1 MFNTFCGEGGRVTAR
16 EYFEQARACQRSID
30 RRLAVIESMR
40 GREQVRAQRYDV
52 LGRGSG
58 SGDARGL
65 TDARLDMERAA
76 ERDIAGYAR
85 AVCRGVRWANPHTRW
100 GDVLE
105 LRFCEDMQW
114 KQVAHSLGITDRQA
128 RADVSGALDW
138 IDLVGIAAARDGM
151 GQAALF

>member
-1 MFNTFCGEGGRVTAR
+1 MTAR

-40 GREQVRAQRYDV
+40 EREQVRAQRYDAI
-52 LGRGSG
+52 GHGSG
-58 SGDARGL
+58 TSDANRV
-65 TDARLDMERAA
+65 TDARIDAERAA
-76 ERDIAGYAR
+76 EREVAELGAAVDDAR
-85 AVCRGVRWANPHTRW
+85 TVCRGVRWANPHTRW

-105 LRFCEDMQW
+105 LRYCEDLQW

-128 RADVSGALDW
+128 RADVSGALEW
-138 IDLVGIAAARDGM
+138 VDLVGLAAARTGM

>member
-1 MFNTFCGEGGRVTAR
+1 MTAR

-40 GREQVRAQRYDV
+40 EREQVRAQRYDAI
-52 LGRGSG
+52 GHGSG
-58 SGDARGL
+58 ASDANRA
-65 TDARLDMERAA
+65 TDARIDAERAA
-76 ERDIAGYAR
+76 EREVAELGAAVDDAR
-85 AVCRGVRWANPHTRW
+85 TVCRGVRSANPHTRW

-114 KQVAHSLGITDRQA
+114 KQVAFALNVTDRQA
-128 RADVSGALDW
+128 RADADGALEW
-138 IDLVGIAAARDGM
+138 VDLVGLAAARAGM

>member
-1 MFNTFCGEGGRVTAR
+1 MTAR

-40 GREQVRAQRYDV
+40 EREQVRAQRYDA
-52 LGRGSG
+52 LGHGSYA
-58 SGDARGL
+58 SDARGL

-76 ERDIAGYAR
+76 EREVAELGAAVDDAR
-85 AVCRGVRWANPHTRW
+85 AVCRGVRRANPHTRW

-105 LRFCEDMQW
+105 LRYCEDMQW

-128 RADVSGALDW
+128 RADVSGALEW
-138 IDLVGIAAARDGM
+138 VDLVGIAAARTGM